1 MVEAPD
7 LFHLNADDVR
17 ALLPAKRAIE
27 ALRNFHAEHDLPVTD
42 RQIVRDRAPS
52 PNTFSTL
59 TAWSPGKYIAVKL
72 VGLFPGN
79 SGLASPQPGV
89 QGLVALFDGSTGRP
103 LMTCDGAALTGVKT
117 AADSALAMDILARR
131 DSSTLLLVGAGG
143 LATEFATAA
152 RVARPSISRILIWNR
167 SPGRAVKLAAA
178 LSETHCVCEAVAD
191 LAAALSEADI
201 VSALTASDTPVVLGQ
216 SIRTGAHVDL
226 VGSYLPELRE
236 GDDDLIIRAGRIYVD
251 TISECRKSG
260 DISQPLASG
269 ILTENMIAGD
279 LFDLCAGEV
288 PGRRDQKDIT
298 VFKNIGGAH
307 LDLAVAAELYKRALA
322 RHNLP

>member
-1 MVEAPD
+1 MVDTSD
-7 LFHLNADDVR
+7 LFHLNAAAVR
-17 ALLPAKRAIE
+17 NLLPVERAIE
-27 ALRNFHAEHDLPVTD
+27 SLRNFHAEHDLPVTD
-42 RQIVRDRAPS
+42 RQVVRDRAPS

-59 TAWSPGKYIAVKL
+59 TAWNPGKYIAVKL

-79 SGLASPQPGV
+79 SELASPQPGV

-117 AADSALAMDILARR
+117 AADSALAMDILSRR

-152 RVARPSISRILIWNR
+152 RVVRPSINRILVWNR
-167 SPGRAVKLAAA
+167 SSGRAEKLAAA
-178 LSETHCVCEAVAD
+178 LSETHCVCEAVTN
-191 LAAALSEADI
+191 LAAALPEADI

-216 SIRTGAHVDL
+216 SIRTGAHIDL

-236 GDDDLIIRAGRIYVD
+236 ADDDLIIRAGRIYVD
-251 TISECRKSG
+251 TKSDCGKSG

-269 ILTENMIAGD
+269 VLTENMIAGD
-279 LFDLCAGEV
+279 LFDLCAGKV
-288 PGRRDQKDIT
+288 PGRRDHADIT

-307 LDLAVAAELYKRALA
+307 LDLAVAAELYERALA
-322 RHNLP
+322 L